1 MGELMQHSVAAGGH
15 SSTLAGHWRAADE
28 QLVAGRHRASATLRC
43 RIAGIAVT
51 VLIGLALVIHAGWLV
66 LTHTSAASQPYP
78 PFERTQRPSA
88 AAADDWIRAN
98 VPAGTHLLVAG
109 FDPPAGYQ
117 PVTLETAG
125 SNWKNYNYL
134 VTSTTSDQ
142 LADSALTTV
151 WRSSTPVAIF
161 SDVEVR
167 YVLARTSPDAIR
179 SNHDTDRVERLQAG
193 AALQE
198 NPHLMSSPGAKD
210 MLAAG
215 QLDLRA
221 AAVLTALVTQVP
233 FALTEVV
240 VVAPEAAAEMPAR
253 SITVNSSDPAGFTRA
268 LSGVVTSMA
277 PDQVT
282 VGENGAIGL
291 HWPLSVTPMPSVN
304 DSA

>member
-1 MGELMQHSVAAGGH
+1 MGEPMQHSVAPGGH
-15 SSTLAGHWRAADE
+15 GRNLDGLWRAGQARP
-28 QLVAGRHRASATLRC
+28 VAGRHRASATSRR
-43 RIAGIAVT
+43 RIVGITLTALVA
-51 VLIGLALVIHAGWLV
+51 LALLVHAGWLV
-66 LTHTSAASQPYP
+66 FSHTSAASRPYP
-78 PFERTQRPSA
+78 PFERTQRHA
-88 AAADDWIRAN
+88 APAADDWILAN
-98 VPAGTHLLVAG
+98 VPAGTHLLADG

-125 SNWKNYNYL
+125 SNWKNYRYL
-134 VTSTTSDQ
+134 VTSTTSDP
-142 LADSALTTV
+142 LADSALSTV
-151 WRSSTPVAIF
+151 WKSSTPVAIF

-167 YVLARTSPDAIR
+167 YVLARTSPDEIR
-179 SNHDTDRVERLQAG
+179 RNHDIDRTERLQAG

-198 NPHLMSSPGAKD
+198 NPHLMLSPTAKD
-210 MLAAG
+210 ILAAG

-221 AAVLTALVTQVP
+221 ASVLTALVMQVP
-233 FALTEVV
+233 FALNEIV

-253 SITVNSSDPAGFTRA
+253 SITVYSSDPAGFTRA

-304 DSA
+304 